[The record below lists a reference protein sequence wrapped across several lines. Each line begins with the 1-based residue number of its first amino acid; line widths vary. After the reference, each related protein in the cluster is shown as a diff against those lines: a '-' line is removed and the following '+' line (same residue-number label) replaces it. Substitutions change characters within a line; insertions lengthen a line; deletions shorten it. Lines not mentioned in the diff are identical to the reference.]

1 MARPLRW
8 YNIITIN
15 IFFLAL
21 TVLSQTNG
29 LVYPLLIQNFV
40 GEATKGTRFGE
51 LRLWSLMAAL
61 LWQAV
66 MGMFSDRNT
75 SRYGRRRP
83 FIFVGTLGILFFL
96 VLMGVSS
103 GMEGMA
109 GFYFLFGV
117 AILMSFASN
126 TAHGALQGLIPDL
139 VPDEQRGRYSAVKAM
154 LEIPIPLILVSF
166 TVAQFLKGGNYWL
179 ALGFAAAVVLISMLL
194 TMLTREKPLAQ
205 EDAPPF
211 DWRSIVRLLGMTAV
225 FTVIILGLGWMF
237 RELSRPAPFASVSA
251 LLGGAPVGDPFGL
264 ISSPLVL
271 MSVVGLIGL
280 LAMFVAVAA
289 GVWISVRISVGNRA
303 ASANPSFTWWVINR
317 LAFLVGAT
325 NLSGFAIYFLQ
336 GRLGLKGE
344 EAAGPASRLIAVI
357 GVFILLAALPSGLL
371 GDRLGHKKVVA
382 ISGFVGAL
390 GVLVALLVPS
400 MTFIYIGSILI
411 GIATGFF
418 FTANWALG
426 TRIVPQAEAGKYLGI
441 SNLAGAGAGAV
452 GAYIGGPIADYLTVR
467 LPGVPGAGYVLLF
480 AIYGVMFLVSVLA
493 LRGVTAPERA
503 TADLA
508 AAPA

>member
-8 YNIITIN
+8 YNLITIN
-15 IFFLAL
+15 TFFFAL

-29 LVYPLLIQNFV
+29 LVFPLLIQNFV
-40 GEATKGTRFGE
+40 GEATKGTRFGQ

-61 LWQAV
+61 LWQAL
-66 MGMFSDRNT
+66 MGMMSDRSA
-75 SRYGRRRP
+75 SRFGRRRP
-83 FIFVGTLGILFFL
+83 FIFVGAVATLFFL
-96 VLMGVSS
+96 VLIGFST
-103 GMEGMA
+103 GMA
-109 GFYFLFGV
+109 GMSGFYFLFVV
-117 AILMSFASN
+117 AIFASLAAN

-166 TVAQFLKGGNYWL
+166 TVAVFLKNGNYWL
-179 ALGFAAAVVLISMLL
+179 ALAFTGALVLVSLLL
-194 TMLTREKPLAQ
+194 TLLTRETPLRK

-211 DWRSIVRLLGMTAV
+211 DWAAILRLFAMAAV
-225 FTVIILGLGWMF
+225 FTAIILGLG
-237 RELSRPAPFASVSA
+237 ELVKRSQGPLQAVSQP
-251 LLGGAPVGDPFGL
+251 LLLMLTTGL
-264 ISSPLVL
+264 L
-271 MSVVGLIGL
+271 GL
-280 LAMFVAVAA
+280 LAMVIVVAV

-303 ASANPSFTWWVINR
+303 AQANPSFTWWVINR

-344 EAAGPASRLIAVI
+344 EAAGPAALLIAVI

-371 GDRLGHKKVVA
+371 GDRLGHKRVVGM
-382 ISGFVGAL
+382 SGLIAAVG
-390 GVLVALLVPS
+390 VVIALLAPS
-400 MTFIYIGSILI
+400 MTVIYIGSSLI

-452 GAYIGGPIADYLTVR
+452 GGYIGGPIADYISAR
-467 LPGVPGAGYVLLF
+467 LPGLPGAGYVLLF
-480 AIYGVMFLVSVLA
+480 AIYGVMFVVSVVA
-493 LRGVTAPERA
+493 LRGV
-503 TADLA
+503 
-508 AAPA
+508 AAPPRANAEIASVVA